1 MRMFLS
7 KPADMLADEIVKMPP
22 DRSCVLDMSKHSHTL
37 DEIGKAMG
45 ITRERVRQ
53 IEDGTGKKGKN
64 GGAIGKLRHARRRHY
79 LESFLGEGETRGPDL
94 RLDVWD
100 RKQRREE

>member
-7 KPADMLADEIVKMPP
+7 KSADRIANEILEMDP
-22 DRSCVLDMSKHSHTL
+22 DRSCVLDMSGYSHTL

-53 IEDGTGKKGKN
+53 IEDGPSRSRKKG
-64 GGAIGKLRHARRRHY
+64 GALGKLRHARRRRH
-79 LESFLGEGETRGPDL
+79 LESFLGEGERRCPDL
-94 RLDVWD
+94 KLDVWD
-100 RKQRREE
+100 AKPRAEG

>member
-7 KPADMLADEIVKMPP
+7 KPADMIADEILEMDP
-22 DRSCVLDMSKHSHTL
+22 DRSCVLDMSEYSHTL
-37 DEIGKAMG
+37 DDIGKAMG

-79 LESFLGEGETRGPDL
+79 LEHFMGEGERRGPNL
-94 RLDVWD
+94 RLDFWEGKLWV
-100 RKQRREE
+100 EE

>member
-1 MRMFLS
+1 MRMFMS
-7 KPADMLADEIVKMPP
+7 KPPDMIAGEIVEMPP
-22 DRSCVLDMSKHSHTL
+22 DKSCVLDMSEYSHTL

-53 IEDGTGKKGKN
+53 IEDGTSKKGKN

-79 LESFLGEGETRGPDL
+79 LEPFMGEGKKRGPDL

-100 RKQRREE
+100 VKWRVKG

>member
-1 MRMFLS
+1 MRIFLS
-7 KPADMLADEIVKMPP
+7 KPADMIADEILEMDPEK
-22 DRSCVLDMSKHSHTL
+22 SCVLDMSSYSHTL

-53 IEDGTGKKGKN
+53 IEDGTTNKGKN

-79 LESFLGEGETRGPDL
+79 LEQFIGEGKRRGLDL
-94 RLDVWD
+94 KLDFYDGKLWV
-100 RKQRREE
+100 EE